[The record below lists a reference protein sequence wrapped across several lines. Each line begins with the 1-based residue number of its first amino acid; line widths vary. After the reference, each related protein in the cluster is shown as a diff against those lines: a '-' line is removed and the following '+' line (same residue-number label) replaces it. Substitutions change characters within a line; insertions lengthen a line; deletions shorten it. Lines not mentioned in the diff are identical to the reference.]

1 MKAKMAIKKRTPKKG
16 QDMDGVGGWAWAWAW
31 TWTRAG
37 VGRAG
42 VLDCKWERL
51 RGASGSNH
59 RHCESQ
65 ASSDAM
71 NTIYESIIT
80 TTMLSFFFLLFL
92 L

>member
-1 MKAKMAIKKRTPKKG
+1 M
-16 QDMDGVGGWAWAWAW
+16 GVGVGVDVD
-31 TWTRAG
+31 AG
-37 VGRAG
+37 GCGEGAG